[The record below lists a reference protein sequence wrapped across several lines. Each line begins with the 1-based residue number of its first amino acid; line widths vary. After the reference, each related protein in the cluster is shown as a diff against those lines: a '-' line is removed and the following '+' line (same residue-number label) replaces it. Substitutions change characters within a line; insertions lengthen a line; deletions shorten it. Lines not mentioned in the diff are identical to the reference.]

1 MATKEDGKLNLSPKQ
16 KAYLQI
22 EEDSRHVMEVIDEFA
37 GVLPF
42 DDKTT
47 PQVIEREFG
56 LSKAAFKRAV
66 GHLLKERKVKIQDG
80 RIYRING

>member
-1 MATKEDGKLNLSPKQ
+1 MRQFRVTEVKEDGKLNLSPKQ

-47 PQVIEREFG
+47 PR
-56 LSKAAFKRAV
+56 
-66 GHLLKERKVKIQDG
+66 
-80 RIYRING
+80 